1 MEKLLYVIIA
11 FALFLNIN
19 ADYSEEQIN
28 PAAEENYFLED
39 ISHLID
45 SETADS
51 LLVLMKGKAV
61 ITKGRIAQL
70 TGDMFTA
77 ELIYSRIMK
86 KDGLKMEAAAMLKDM
101 QFDIK
106 AYTRS
111 SFIKNNH
118 SIFILTEKDIGETS
132 FADNI
137 KLGYSYREFI
147 AGNFRIKTGRGL
159 LFDWS
164 DHSLSARPLFSNRIE
179 QDMSLSEFPSFTGIC
194 WSRGIG
200 NFIISG
206 FASYNTYD
214 SRKDSADTVLTV
226 YTYSI
231 HDDSL
236 AVSRKDNLSEMLA
249 GTVLRVKGNAL
260 NCGAYVSYYSD
271 FIKDIDS
278 KYNSAFSV
286 FGEKKPFSYDM
297 AYSMNGG
304 WACTGAFSKQF
315 KYANFR
321 AGLVFMKDYYNMHSL
336 NLLSSEKCFE
346 SRISL
351 KKPLR
356 LILENTYDFSDGDFK
371 TSVTYKPFSF
381 ISFNLKNSDDV
392 QFSVKML
399 GNAGIFTGSCAMTVT
414 SNSSSI
420 IRGDIMAEIFNA
432 ELSAFAYIDDIRDD
446 DVLCQYEPFIP
457 GIYPLE
463 MLREGQ
469 AMRIGMRIK
478 MYSLDRFKLEFA
490 LLTDEHFNN
499 EAGLYISYN

>member
-11 FALFLNIN
+11 FALFLNIY

-28 PAAEENYFLED
+28 PAAEKDYFLED

-51 LLVLMKGKAV
+51 LMMLMNAKTG
-61 ITKGRIAQL
+61 ITKGRIAQI

-77 ELIYSRIMK
+77 ELVYSRIMK
-86 KDGLKMEAAAMLKDM
+86 KDGLKLEAGAMVRDL

-111 SFIKNNH
+111 SFTKNNH
-118 SIFILTEKDIGETS
+118 SAFILTEKDIGESS

-137 KLGYSYREFI
+137 KFGYSYREFI

-164 DHSLSARPLFSNRIE
+164 DYSLSARPLFSNRIE
-179 QDMSLSEFPSFTGIC
+179 QDMSLSEYPSFQGIC

-200 NFIISG
+200 MFILSG

-226 YTYSI
+226 YTYNI

-236 AVSRKDNLSEMLA
+236 SASRKDNLSEMLA
-249 GTVLRVKGNAL
+249 GTVLRVRGNAL

-271 FIKDIDS
+271 FIKDINS
-278 KYNSAFSV
+278 RYNSAFSI
-286 FGEKKPFSYDM
+286 FGERKPFSYDI

-304 WACTGAFSKQF
+304 WACTGAFSRQF

-321 AGLVFMKDYYNMHSL
+321 AGIVFMDDYYNMHSL
-336 NLLSSEKCFE
+336 NFLSTEKCFE
-346 SRISL
+346 SRISV

-356 LILENTYDFSDGDFK
+356 LILENMYDFAEGDFE
-371 TSVTYKPFSF
+371 TRLTYKPFSF
-381 ISFNLKNSDDV
+381 ISFNLKYSDDA

-399 GNAGIFTGSCAMTVT
+399 GSSGILTASCAMTIT

-420 IRGDIMAEIFNA
+420 VRGDIMAELFNM
-432 ELSAFAYIDDIRDD
+432 ELSAFAYVYDIRDD

-469 AMRIGMRIK
+469 SLRFGMRIK
-478 MYSLDRFKLEFA
+478 MYSLDRIKLEFA

-499 EAGLYISYN
+499 EAGLYLFYN